1 MASTT
6 EATQPAGGEA
16 TATTEVAH
24 GEGHGAFPPFDSSTF
39 PSQILWLAIA
49 FGLLYLL
56 MSRIALPRVAS
67 VLDARS
73 DRLTS
78 DIGEANR
85 LKGESD
91 AVAAAYEQALAEAR
105 NNASG
110 IAQKAR
116 DAAKAEA
123 DAKRAE
129 AEASGAAKLAD
140 AEAAIV
146 AAKAKAMSG
155 VGAIAADTADAI
167 VKSFAVAT
175 ATKSEIEQAV
185 KAALAK

>member
-6 EATQPAGGEA
+6 EATQPAAGEA

-78 DIGEANR
+78 DIDEANR
-85 LKGESD
+85 LKNESD
-91 AVAAAYEQALAEAR
+91 AMAAAYEQALAEAR
-105 NNASG
+105 NNASA
-110 IAQKAR
+110 IAQKASN
-116 DAAKAEA
+116 AAKAEA

-129 AEASGAAKLAD
+129 AEASVAAKLAE
-140 AEAAIV
+140 AETAIV
-146 AAKAKAMSG
+146 AAKTKAMSG
-155 VGAIAADTADAI
+155 VSAIAIDTTDAI
-167 VKSFAVAT
+167 LKYFATGA

>member
-6 EATQPAGGEA
+6 EDVATQPASG

-67 VLDARS
+67 VLDVRA
-73 DRLTS
+73 DRITS
-78 DIGEANR
+78 DIAEANR
-85 LKGESD
+85 LKKESD
-91 AVAAAYEQALAEAR
+91 AMAAAYEQALAEAR
-105 NNASG
+105 NNASA
-110 IAQKAR
+110 IAQKANN
-116 DAAKAEA
+116 AAKAEA
-123 DAKRAE
+123 DAKRAQ
-129 AEASGAAKLAD
+129 AEASVAAKVAD
-140 AEAAIV
+140 AETAIV

-155 VGAIAADTADAI
+155 VGSIAADTADAI
-167 VKSFAVAT
+167 MKSFAVGA